1 MDARRHAG
9 RGARRHRQR
18 CGRPGIDEGVA
29 GGRSADVAAHRTRRS
44 RTPRRAHGGRDH
56 PRSIPGPPA
65 ARPERSAMMVSLGP
79 FPMSLVVLLVALAIA
94 ALVARQFVVPLPGQ
108 PAIKPLRSEEHTSE
122 LQSLMRTSYA
132 VFCLNTKKHNK

>member
-44 RTPRRAHGGRDH
+44 RTPRRAHGWRDH

-65 ARPERSAMMVSLGP
+65 ARQERHAMMVSLGQ
-79 FPMSLVVLLVALAIA
+79 FHMSLFVLLVSLAIA
-94 ALVARQFVVPLPGQ
+94 ALVDRHFDVPFPGQ
-108 PAIKPLRSEEHTSE
+108 PSTKPLSTFIDI
-122 LQSLMRTSYA
+122 LMFTRT
-132 VFCLNTKKHNK
+132 TDWKETTID